1 MKKFQI
7 SSSINPSIIE
17 IESNS
22 IPQALEIYYKTV
34 LNLNYNPHQTDEF
47 LNDLENQLV
56 VHDSI
61 DIESIDSLEFFTT
74 IHNIEPTDLLS

>member
-22 IPQALEIYYKTV
+22 IPQSLEIYYKTV
-34 LNLNYNPHQTDEF
+34 LNLTYNPHQTDEI

-56 VHDSI
+56 VHD
-61 DIESIDSLEFFTT
+61 SIDSLEFFTT